1 MISEDEV
8 VRSYF
13 RELVIKHGLGNEL
26 ITAAPVGKGG
36 VRQEG
41 VLEFKVVPPE
51 WFRLPSKEY
60 AIAKGKEV
68 IMECVFKN
76 AKAHVFTPSPFK
88 GSIRLREVL
97 ELSLNTISER
107 SVFYGSLNAV
117 MRHLGIIER
126 TVHCRGDVPLKCGK
140 ALAERIIDEYGDV
153 PVLLVGYQPAFANA
167 LSKAMSRLH
176 VTDMD
181 PGNVGKRIGRTVVVD
196 HKANED
202 LIDEVELV
210 LITGSSI
217 INSTFWGIWR
227 KTREKGKDIIIY
239 GVSGAGAAKIFNIKR
254 HCPYAT

>member
-1 MISEDEV
+1 MIPEDEV

-13 RELVIKHGLGNEL
+13 KELVTKHGLSNEF
-26 ITAAPVGKGG
+26 ITATPLKKGG
-36 VRQEG
+36 TGQDDA
-41 VLEFKVVPPE
+41 LEFKVVPPE
-51 WFRLPSKEY
+51 WFRLPSREY
-60 AIAKGKEV
+60 AIARGKEV

-88 GSIRLREVL
+88 GSLRLREVL

-140 ALAERIIDEYGDV
+140 ALVKRIIDEYGDV

-167 LSKAMSRLH
+167 LSKALSRLY

-181 PGNVGKRIGRTVVVD
+181 PENVGKRIGKTVVVD

-227 KTREKGKDIIIY
+227 KTREKGKDIMIY
-239 GVSGAGAAKIFNIKR
+239 GVSGAGAARIFNIKR